1 MTFET
6 IVNEYILEICDKKDE
21 YIVQKCLEDLKNNR
35 KKYGKL
41 LDYNTLTRERLKE
54 IIKNGLKFEEMMRN
68 AQ

>member
-41 LDYNTLTRERLKE
+41 LEYNTLTRERLKE
-54 IIKNGLKFEEMMRN
+54 IIKNGLKFEETDEDE
-68 AQ
+68 